1 MKCGTNPPKTFL
13 IYARNRKSGGYIR
26 FKGFASEP
34 GKIDFRVALVK
45 RMPDASRFVG
55 GENTRLKARG
65 IKAKYGFERVE
76 IIDEISKRRTV
87 I

>member
-1 MKCGTNPPKTFL
+1 MKYRTNPPKTFL
-13 IYARNRKSGGYIR
+13 ICANDGKTGGYVR
-26 FKGFASEP
+26 FRSFSNEL
-34 GKIDFRVALVK
+34 GKIDFRMHLVG
-45 RMPDASRFVG
+45 RMTDASRFVG

-65 IKAKYGFERVE
+65 IKAKYRFEKVE